1 MIKGK
6 LILGIILVFLVGA
19 FAGAIGT
26 GIYFKYQRPPRIT
39 DLKARKA
46 FIMEKLSKE
55 LSLTPDQ
62 EMKVGSVVAQI
73 EEKRH
78 KYFLQY
84 RSETEKSL
92 DQIRKELDGDQQK
105 TFDAMREKFD
115 WRKRSRPD
123 KRSPKAWNQKF

>member
-6 LILGIILVFLVGA
+6 LILGIALVFLVGV

-26 GIYFKYQRPPRIT
+26 GTYLKYQRPPRIT

-46 FIMEKLSKE
+46 FIMEKFSKE
-55 LSLTPDQ
+55 LNLTPDQ
-62 EMKVGSVVAQI
+62 EMKVGGIIAQI

-78 KYFLQY
+78 EYFLQY
-84 RSETEKSL
+84 RSETETL
-92 DQIRKELDGDQQK
+92 MDQIRKELNDDQQK
-105 TFDAMREKFD
+105 TFDAMWEKLD

-123 KRSPKAWNQKF
+123 KPSP